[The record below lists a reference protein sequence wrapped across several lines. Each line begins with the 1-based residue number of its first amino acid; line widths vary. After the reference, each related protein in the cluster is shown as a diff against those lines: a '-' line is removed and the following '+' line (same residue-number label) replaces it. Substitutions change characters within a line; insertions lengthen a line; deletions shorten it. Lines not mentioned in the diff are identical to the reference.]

1 MTGLKNQMN
10 KLICWVK
17 KRRMLLLI
25 LAEAVILLL
34 AGISYWKQVHNL
46 IRYEYGEDQLRQ
58 YTAWEYEACFGGE
71 IDESR
76 NEGLYDVIPK
86 EEMFL
91 RKGYYQYTIS
101 YEGNSPG
108 SFCWPHT
115 YEKFYD
121 VIEQAVTYLQEGSHK
136 NTEGFWLNADLDVAL
151 RFYYS
156 GTGTARVS
164 GFLIEETA
172 AAANIR
178 LFSVVLFLLVVNI
191 ILGLSA
197 YARTHEITPQ
207 KKYVIAGL
215 VVISLFASYPFLL
228 DYTLDGND
236 LFFHLTRIEGIK
248 DGLLS
253 GQFPVRI
260 NPAFY
265 NGYGYA
271 NSVFYGETLLYIPAL
286 LRLIGFR
293 LTTCYNIFGILVNLL
308 TSFGCYYCFNKMFK
322 SPMTAMASTL
332 LYVMAPYR
340 LMNIYIRAAVGEYL
354 GMLFLPFV
362 AYGLFRIYTEDT
374 EKKEYKWCFWPLL
387 LGLSGI
393 IQSHVLTG
401 AMTGGLILAAC
412 VMLLFL
418 TLQKKRLWALVKTVL
433 FTLALNAWFL
443 VPFVDFTLTE
453 NVRVTQA
460 RPSVLIQSTGLFIP
474 QIMGLFSGYSL
485 ITRDAQ
491 DGMASEM
498 PLYLGMALVLGMIL
512 CVVMLSVVGK
522 EERQRKRPA
531 FFFLVLSVLTA
542 WMSTVYF
549 PWDRISTMFPQ
560 MPWVASMV
568 SVLQFT
574 WRFLSLCSILASI
587 TTGFGLL
594 LLHTKEGKKAF
605 VVVAV
610 ILCTLTET
618 SGMYL
623 MYQCVF
629 NGPPVVQSDLLDVNT
644 AHVVS
649 GAEYT
654 LLYADYQAV
663 TEIFEPRTYGDV
675 QVTDYKKQGT
685 NIWISV
691 ESDEAGGYVLLPLLN
706 YKGYHVTSE
715 GGVVTDR
722 NLSTGEGAVVR
733 VDIPADYCGKI
744 SVRYLGF
751 WYWRVA
757 ELVTVITM
765 LYLGWIFWEKRKHVY
780 RADVGGADEEQKG

>member
-1 MTGLKNQMN
+1 MTSLQNQMGEM
-10 KLICWVK
+10 ICRVK
-17 KRRMLLLI
+17 KRGKLLLI
-25 LAEAVILLL
+25 IANAVILIA
-34 AGISYWKQVHNL
+34 AGISYWQQVHNL
-46 IRYEYGEDQLRQ
+46 IRYEYGEDQLMQ
-58 YTAWEYEACFGGE
+58 YTAWKYEACFGGE
-71 IDESR
+71 IDESY
-76 NEGLYDVIPK
+76 NSGLYDVIPK

-91 RKGYYQYTIS
+91 RRGYYQYTVS

-115 YEKFYD
+115 YEEFYD
-121 VIEQAVTYLQEGSHK
+121 VIEQAVTYLQNGYHK
-136 NTEGFWLNADLDVAL
+136 NTDGFWLNADLDVAL

-156 GTGTARVS
+156 GTGTAQVTK
-164 GFLIEETA
+164 FVIQETT

-178 LFSVVLFLLVVNI
+178 LFSVVLFLLVANI

-197 YARTHEITPQ
+197 YARTHEIPPQ
-207 KKYVIAGL
+207 RKYVVAGL
-215 VVISLFASYPFLL
+215 IVISLFASYPLGL
-228 DYTLDGND
+228 DYTFNGND

-271 NSVFYGETLLYIPAL
+271 NPVFYGETLLYIPAL

-293 LTTCYNIFGILVNLL
+293 LTTCYNAFIILVNLL
-308 TSFGCYYCFNKMFK
+308 TSFGCYYCFHKMFK

-332 LYVMAPYR
+332 LYVMSPYR
-340 LMNIYIRAAVGEYL
+340 LVNIYLRAAVGEYL

-374 EKKEYKWCFWPLL
+374 GKKEYKWCFWPLL

-401 AMTGGLILAAC
+401 EMTGGLILAVC

-460 RPSVLIQSTGLFIP
+460 RPSELIQSTGLFIP
-474 QIMGLFSGYSL
+474 QIMGLFPGYSL

-512 CVVMLSVVGK
+512 CMVMLFVVGK
-522 EERQRKRPA
+522 EERQKKRQA

-549 PWDRISTMFPQ
+549 PWDTISTMFPQ

-587 TTGFGLL
+587 ATGFGLL
-594 LLHTKEGKKAF
+594 LLYYKEGKQAF
-605 VVVAV
+605 AVAATV
-610 ILCTLTET
+610 LCLLTGI

-623 MYQCVF
+623 MYQCIF
-629 NGPPVVQSDLLDVNT
+629 YGEPVELSDMLDVNT

-654 LLYADYQAV
+654 LLYADYHAV

-675 QVTDYKKQGT
+675 QVADYEKQGT
-685 NIWISV
+685 SISISV

-733 VDIPADYCGKI
+733 VDIPADYCGRITVK
-744 SVRYLGF
+744 YLGF
-751 WYWRVA
+751 WYWRTA
-757 ELVTVITM
+757 EMVTVSTM
-765 LYLGWIFWEKRKHVY
+765 LYLGWIFWEKRKPVY
-780 RADVGGADEEQKG
+780 RTPVGGADEERKG